1 MINALKQLQKQLKGE
16 LRLDQTTLI
25 LYSTDASAYRE
36 RPLAVFIAEKDYY
49 QDIKLLL
56 DFCKTHNTFLIPRAA
71 GTSLAGQVVGAGIVV
86 DVSKNLNQILEVN
99 AQEKWVRVQAGV
111 VLQQLNQYL
120 KPYNLL
126 FGPETS
132 TANRCCIGG
141 MVGNNSC
148 GLHSLVYG
156 SARDHLLEAKV
167 ILADGK
173 QVLLKQY
180 SEEEFSAK
188 AQQEDLEGK
197 IYKYIELTY
206 SNEDL
211 KKEIIE
217 NFPEKEVSRRNNGY
231 ALDSLIENPNPNLAK
246 LFAGSE
252 GTLGFATE
260 FKLNLVSLPPK
271 HKAVICV
278 HFSELKDSFTGNL
291 IALKHS
297 PMAVELMDNN
307 IIEAAYRNPTQKQN
321 TFFIEDKPKAIL
333 IIEFAE
339 ESEEKLQNKLQET
352 IKDFK
357 DNSTAYAFPII
368 YNEKISRVW
377 ELRKAGLGLLTNV
390 AGDYKPVSVIEDTAV
405 SPERLPSYL
414 SEFEDILSRYN
425 LKCVYHAHIATGEL
439 HLRPILNLKD
449 KEDVERFYNLSK
461 DVALL
466 VKKHRGSLSGEHGD
480 GRLRGEWIP
489 LMYGERIYGL
499 MKEMKSIWDEE
510 NVFNRGKIIDTP
522 KMNTSLRYEGINPK
536 NITTYYSFEN
546 QKGLLCAIEQ
556 CNGSADCR
564 KSLQAG
570 GKMCPTFQITNQES
584 QTPRARANILR
595 EKLSFPT
602 KENPFKDKEIKQIL
616 DDCLMCKACKSECP
630 SNVDITKLKSEFLQH
645 YYDAKGYPLSIIL
658 ITYLP
663 LIQRCFSNIPFVYNF
678 AVRNSL
684 TSSLIKQIVGFAP
697 QRTLPKIEKRNFKK
711 QIENTSP
718 KKQIKKIYL
727 FIDEFSVLQDSRIT
741 EIAIKLFQT
750 LGYKIEIAPIKD
762 SARTAISKGM
772 VKRAKKIAKNNV
784 DKIKHLINKENVLV
798 GIEPSS
804 LLSFRDEYPSL
815 VEQDIT
821 EMNRHIYLFDEFIAK
836 EIEENNIREEQF
848 SDKQEKIL
856 LHGHCQQKALIGSS
870 YMEKMLSLPKNYSVQ
885 VIPSGCCGMA
895 GSYGYEKRNYQT
907 SKQIAD
913 LVLTKAINQ
922 AEQTT
927 IISAPGTSCREQI
940 KHFTNRKALHPIEI
954 MYNALKNK

>member
-1 MINALKQLQKQLKGE
+1 
-16 LRLDQTTLI
+16 
-25 LYSTDASAYRE
+25 
-36 RPLAVFIAEKDYY
+36 
-49 QDIKLLL
+49 
-56 DFCKTHNTFLIPRAA
+56 
-71 GTSLAGQVVGAGIVV
+71 
-86 DVSKNLNQILEVN
+86 
-99 AQEKWVRVQAGV
+99 
-111 VLQQLNQYL
+111 
-120 KPYNLL
+120 
-126 FGPETS
+126 
-132 TANRCCIGG
+132 
-141 MVGNNSC
+141 
-148 GLHSLVYG
+148 
-156 SARDHLLEAKV
+156 
-167 ILADGK
+167 
-173 QVLLKQY
+173 
-180 SEEEFSAK
+180 
-188 AQQEDLEGK
+188 
-197 IYKYIELTY
+197 
-206 SNEDL
+206 
-211 KKEIIE
+211 
-217 NFPEKEVSRRNNGY
+217 
-231 ALDSLIENPNPNLAK
+231 LIENPNPNLAK
-246 LFAGSE
+246 LYAGSE

-271 HKAVICV
+271 HKAVICI
-278 HFSELKDSFTGNL
+278 HFSQLKDSFTGNL
-291 IALKHS
+291 IALRHS

-321 TFFIEDKPKAIL
+321 TFFIEDEPKAIL

-352 IKDFK
+352 ISDFK
-357 DNSTAYAFPII
+357 ENSTAYAFPII
-368 YNEKISRVW
+368 YDEKISRVW

-390 AGDYKPVSVIEDTAV
+390 AGDCKPVSVIEDTAV

-439 HLRPILNLKD
+439 HLRPILNLKK

-499 MKEMKSIWDEE
+499 MKEMKNIWDEG

-522 KMNTSLRYEGINPK
+522 KMNTSLRYEGIKPQ

-602 KENPFKDKEIKQIL
+602 KENPFADKEIKRIL

-804 LLSFRDEYPSL
+804 LLSFHDEYPSL

-848 SDKQEKIL
+848 TQKAEKIL
-856 LHGHCQQKALIGSS
+856 LHGHCQQKALIGSG
-870 YMEKMLSLPKNYSVQ
+870 YMEKMLSLPKNYSVE

-895 GSYGYEKRNYQT
+895 GSYGYE
-907 SKQIAD
+907 
-913 LVLTKAINQ
+913 
-922 AEQTT
+922 
-927 IISAPGTSCREQI
+927 
-940 KHFTNRKALHPIEI
+940 
-954 MYNALKNK
+954 

>member
-16 LRLDQTTLI
+16 LRLDETTLI

-71 GTSLAGQVVGAGIVV
+71 GTSLAGQVVGGGIVV

-99 AQEKWVRVQAGV
+99 TQEKWVRVQAGV

-197 IYKYIELTY
+197 IYKYIESTY

-390 AGDYKPVSVIEDTAV
+390 AG
-405 SPERLPSYL
+405 
-414 SEFEDILSRYN
+414 
-425 LKCVYHAHIATGEL
+425 
-439 HLRPILNLKD
+439 
-449 KEDVERFYNLSK
+449 
-461 DVALL
+461 
-466 VKKHRGSLSGEHGD
+466 
-480 GRLRGEWIP
+480 
-489 LMYGERIYGL
+489 
-499 MKEMKSIWDEE
+499 
-510 NVFNRGKIIDTP
+510 
-522 KMNTSLRYEGINPK
+522 
-536 NITTYYSFEN
+536 
-546 QKGLLCAIEQ
+546 
-556 CNGSADCR
+556 
-564 KSLQAG
+564 
-570 GKMCPTFQITNQES
+570 
-584 QTPRARANILR
+584 
-595 EKLSFPT
+595 
-602 KENPFKDKEIKQIL
+602 
-616 DDCLMCKACKSECP
+616 
-630 SNVDITKLKSEFLQH
+630 
-645 YYDAKGYPLSIIL
+645 
-658 ITYLP
+658 
-663 LIQRCFSNIPFVYNF
+663 
-678 AVRNSL
+678 
-684 TSSLIKQIVGFAP
+684 
-697 QRTLPKIEKRNFKK
+697 
-711 QIENTSP
+711 
-718 KKQIKKIYL
+718 
-727 FIDEFSVLQDSRIT
+727 
-741 EIAIKLFQT
+741 
-750 LGYKIEIAPIKD
+750 
-762 SARTAISKGM
+762 
-772 VKRAKKIAKNNV
+772 
-784 DKIKHLINKENVLV
+784 
-798 GIEPSS
+798 
-804 LLSFRDEYPSL
+804 
-815 VEQDIT
+815 
-821 EMNRHIYLFDEFIAK
+821 
-836 EIEENNIREEQF
+836 
-848 SDKQEKIL
+848 
-856 LHGHCQQKALIGSS
+856 
-870 YMEKMLSLPKNYSVQ
+870 
-885 VIPSGCCGMA
+885 
-895 GSYGYEKRNYQT
+895 
-907 SKQIAD
+907 
-913 LVLTKAINQ
+913 
-922 AEQTT
+922 
-927 IISAPGTSCREQI
+927 
-940 KHFTNRKALHPIEI
+940 
-954 MYNALKNK
+954 